1 MTRTHNRERI
11 FSLINN
17 IGKLVILTDNSEIR
31 HIYYHIEKTT
41 QNGLK
46 AEITRRKK
54 MIEWSVLFVCIMT
67 LEGGILPLNNRQKDN
82 GQV

>member
-1 MTRTHNRERI
+1 MITRTHNRERI

-46 AEITRRKK
+46 AEITRRKNDR
-54 MIEWSVLFVCIMT
+54 MVCAVC
-67 LEGGILPLNNRQKDN
+67 LNNDFGGGN
-82 GQV
+82 IASN